1 MNYVSILATIFYLLA
16 SHTIHGLNHYQKSF
30 KANLDKLEQ
39 EHSVNKAIDL
49 ILNLPV
55 TAGLDLLYSLLLS
68 SKVYTITERE
78 AILDGYLKSPSRAIS
93 QTDEEHIAPRNLIPK
108 EDLDNLYFI
117 KDKFLNALKIVHV
130 GPRVSYLVAGPNAQ
144 LCNKKSTLLMKAVN
158 ENRYNLIKRL
168 LSLGASVS
176 AVDAKG
182 LTALFFVPN
191 IKIAQLLLDHN
202 ANINHTDNTG
212 SSILFYEED
221 PALIKF
227 FISRGASITHE
238 NNEGHTA
245 LAYHATQNNIRAIQA
260 LLDNGAN
267 INQLNDDDL
276 TVLDLIEDDP
286 KVTTKTKQFLINKG
300 AKTSPEIQYLLH
312 MKKGL

>member
-16 SHTIHGLNHYQKSF
+16 SHTIHGLSHYQKSL
-30 KANLDKLEQ
+30 KANLDQIEK
-39 EHSVNKAIDL
+39 EHSVKKAIHL

-93 QTDEEHIAPRNLIPK
+93 QTDEEHIAPKNLISK

-117 KDKFLNALKIVHV
+117 KEKFLNALKIVHE

-158 ENRYNLIKRL
+158 ENRYSLIKKL
-168 LSLGASVS
+168 LSLGVFVNAT
-176 AVDAKG
+176 DTQG
-182 LTALFFVPN
+182 LTALFFAPN

-221 PALIKF
+221 PVLIKF
-227 FISRGASITHE
+227 FINKGASITHE
-238 NNEGHTA
+238 NNEGYTA
-245 LAYHATQNNIRAIQA
+245 LAHHATQNNIRAIQA

-267 INQLNDDDL
+267 INQFNDDEL
-276 TVLDLIEDDP
+276 TVLDLIEDDL
-286 KVTTKTKQFLINKG
+286 KVTAQTKKFLINKG
-300 AKTSPEIQYLLH
+300 AKTSQEIKYLLH